1 MIVLS
6 TIGFILKI
14 AYRLRR
20 HLWLAWSLARWLGL
34 LLLIL
39 AVWSLIRFWP
49 NPWLAIVLTVVFLAY
64 AAIQYWSGRQGYV
77 RFEPLPEVEALL
89 SPDSPLGLGVEELV
103 PIRASG
109 WFTVEGKDQYYVDV
123 EADFET
129 VGTRE
134 HIVLGR
140 VHPSRFLLV
149 GHWPRF
155 ELGWWYIFFQPAMI
169 RSLTPG
175 NLYAGTQP
183 QLALRVAYAP
193 DAEALQ
199 VIYLVFENGQA
210 LRRVW
215 DDLLLDAPS
224 GVVA

>member
-6 TIGFILKI
+6 AIGFILKI

-20 HLWLAWSLARWLGL
+20 HWWLAWSLARWLGL

-49 NPWLAIVLTVVFLAY
+49 NPWLAIMLAVVFLAY
-64 AAIQYWSGRQGYV
+64 AAVQYWAERRGYV
-77 RFEPLPEVEALL
+77 HFEPLPEVETPL
-89 SPDSPLGLGVEELV
+89 SPDPPPGLGVEELV

-140 VHPSRFLLV
+140 VYPSRFLLV
-149 GHWPRF
+149 GRWPRF

-169 RSLTPG
+169 RSLTLG
-175 NLYAGTQP
+175 HLYAGTQP

-193 DAEALQ
+193 DAETLQ
-199 VIYLVFENGQA
+199 VIYLVFEDRQA

-215 DDLLLDAPS
+215 DDLLLDTPS
-224 GVVA
+224 GVVP